1 MSIYTNQRIPVPI
14 LRRLDPGEPKVIRLQ
29 FIPLAGVG
37 QNVGANWSEESSL
50 GRAQPITQFTKGN
63 ADVWQFDTMLFA
75 KHKKES
81 ITSLKNAILDAVAR
95 DDELGRPPLYEFTW
109 GELSDIVVLTDVGG
123 ARYTSM
129 RPDGTLRSATFTL
142 SLRHYEKFDLELT
155 DPNARQHDTFYRQVK
170 QGDTW
175 ESLAKLRYGDAL
187 LGDLLRRRN
196 PGAPFLRVGAT
207 VKLLDPE
214 RFRDALVTPASLPLA
229 RTREGIDARRDLFAK
244 RNVAKYST
252 VVKR

>member
-1 MSIYTNQRIPVPI
+1 MSIYTNQRVPVPT
-14 LRRLDPGEPKVIRLQ
+14 LRRLDPGEPKLIRLQ
-29 FIPLAGVG
+29 FIPLTGVG
-37 QNVGANWSEESSL
+37 HNVGATWSEESSL

-63 ADVWQFDTMLFA
+63 ADTWQLDTLLFA
-75 KHKKES
+75 RHKKES
-81 ITSLKNAILDAVAR
+81 ITALKNALLDAVAL
-95 DDELGRPPLYEFTW
+95 DPELGRPPLYEFTW
-109 GELSDIVVLTDVGG
+109 GELSDIVVITDVGG

-129 RPDGTLRSATFTL
+129 RPDGTLRSAQFTL
-142 SLRHYEKFDLELT
+142 SLRRYEKFDLELT
-155 DPNARQHDTFYRQVK
+155 DPNARQHDTFYRVVK

-196 PGAPFLRVGAT
+196 PGAPFLKVGTT

-214 RFRDALVTPASLPLA
+214 RFRDVLVTPASYPMA
-229 RTREGIDARRDLFAK
+229 RTREGIDARRDLFAR